1 MHVQQ
6 NMADSW
12 SWVSIEEALKTFI
25 ALLNLGDVNA
35 TVIQNLH
42 ETLNKVKMTVGLEK
56 EKNWVTFGCKSS
68 KQYLSPVIYYSQK
81 EECVNNSSVFDSS
94 SSNYDARYA

>member
-12 SWVSIEEALKTFI
+12 SWVSLKEALKTFI
-25 ALLNLGDVNA
+25 ALLNFGDVNA

-56 EKNWVTFGCKSS
+56 EKKLSNFWLQIIQAVFVTGNLLLTKGRVCEQF
-68 KQYLSPVIYYSQK
+68 I
-81 EECVNNSSVFDSS
+81 CVWFIQ
-94 SSNYDARYA
+94 